1 MTFATLLPVRKHL
14 MSEEQVITSLPV
26 VPVKRT
32 VLFPETLVPFTI
44 GRDRSRAAVEAA
56 MNSEEKEIILAA
68 QRDSEQEEPSLE
80 DLYQIGTKAVIK
92 QMGKTLRRPH
102 PRVGPRCGTD
112 GPPEK

>member
-1 MTFATLLPVRKHL
+1 

-68 QRDSEQEEPSLE
+68 QRDSEQEDPTLE
-80 DLYQIGTKAVIK
+80 DSVSNRNQSRDQANGQDV
-92 QMGKTLRRPH
+92 RRAH
-102 PRVGPRCGTD
+102 PRAGPRCGTD
-112 GPPEK
+112 GAPEK